1 MVPQIAR
8 VSSWALLIVT
18 IIHQSPSIL
27 AFMPSNVCKYNSNIK
42 CSTQVRRLI
51 AQQMQPT
58 TIPTMTSG
66 FKKLNTLFAR
76 GPGRPRASDSVEDD
90 ADVEYEEEEDDDDT
104 TADEEDGMF
113 YMFFASILIHFLSL
127 NI

>member
-27 AFMPSNVCKYNSNIK
+27 AFMPSNVCNYNNNIQ
-42 CSTQVRRLI
+42 CNTQIRQLI

-58 TIPTMTSG
+58 TIPTKTRG
-66 FKKLNTLFAR
+66 LPIALFAR

-90 ADVEYEEEEDDDDT
+90 ADVEYEEEDDDDA
-104 TADEEDGMF
+104 TADEEDGMLFF
-113 YMFFASILIHFLSL
+113 YMFFASILIHFLF
-127 NI
+127 